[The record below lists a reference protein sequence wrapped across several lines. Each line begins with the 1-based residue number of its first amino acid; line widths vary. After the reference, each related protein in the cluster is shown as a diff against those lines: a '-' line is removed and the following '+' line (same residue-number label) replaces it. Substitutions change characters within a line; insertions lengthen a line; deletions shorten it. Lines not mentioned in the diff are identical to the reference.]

1 MSTPDNL
8 NVLYDHSAIQALF
21 AQGMLKE
28 HASRGHFML
37 HELNDG
43 RFSATVS
50 PVATQEDAAQ
60 IVRALRT
67 VLQFIESNKNKPHV
81 VS

>member
-8 NVLYDHSAIQALF
+8 NVLYDHDAIKAFF
-21 AQGMLKE
+21 AQITLKE
-28 HASRGHFML
+28 HASRGHFVL
-37 HELNDG
+37 YELSGG

-50 PVATQEDAAQ
+50 PVATQEEAAQ

-81 VS
+81 GS